1 MAEEQT
7 TETPTAEPSFD
18 MDAAV
23 SDIASA
29 MGVGEETKEGEEST
43 SAPEGEQSSLQDGTQ
58 APATDSDDPSK
69 TPEKAEAPAD
79 ANAQQSPSGATTL
92 APDTWTPEAKAEWAK
107 VPARVQ
113 QEIAKREGDITRY
126 VTETKE
132 DVTVG
137 RGFKQVM
144 KPYEGLLAQYNV
156 NAWQHVSSLLKAHT
170 TLMFGQPQDKRT
182 LALAIL
188 QDAGIDPTKLA
199 SENPQDAILK
209 EDPRVQYLMNR
220 IAQLERGVTGVT
232 SDLQNQRAAET
243 EAEIMA
249 FANDAKAHPHFWEV
263 ANQIGSLL
271 KSGMARTLADAY
283 EQAVWANPVTRAKE
297 IARQNGEAQANAE
310 RQRKE
315 HLAQARKATAV
326 NVRSR
331 AQASGAAK
339 PSGNWEDG
347 MADTLAEIRQSEA
360 RT

>member
-1 MAEEQT
+1 MADEQQV
-7 TETPTAEPSFD
+7 TETPAAEPSFN
-18 MDAAV
+18 MDSAV
-23 SDIASA
+23 ADIASA
-29 MGVGEETKEGEEST
+29 MGVGEEKKEGEE
-43 SAPEGEQSSLQDGTQ
+43 SAPEGEQSSLQDGDQ
-58 APATDSDDPSK
+58 APAADPDDPSK
-69 TPEKAEAPAD
+69 TKDEAKTPAD
-79 ANAQQSPSGATTL
+79 SDAQQKPSGATTL
-92 APDTWTPEAKAEWAK
+92 APDTWTPEAKAEWDK

-113 QEIAKREGDITRY
+113 QEIAKREGDIARY
-126 VTETKE
+126 VTDTRE
-132 DVTVG
+132 DVNVG

-144 KPYEGLLAQYNV
+144 KPYEGLLQQYNV

-170 TLMFGQPQDKRT
+170 TLMFGQPEDKRT

-188 QDAGIDPTKLA
+188 KDAGIDATKLA
-199 SENPQDAILK
+199 SENPQDAVLK
-209 EDPRVQYLMNR
+209 EDPRIPYLMNR
-220 IAQLERGVTGVT
+220 ISQLERGVGGVT

-243 EAEIMA
+243 EAEITA
-249 FANDAKAHPHFWEV
+249 FANDTKAHPYFWEV
-263 ANQIGSLL
+263 ANQIGSIL

-297 IARQNGEAQANAE
+297 IARQNGEAQATAE

-315 HLAQARKATAV
+315 HLAQSRKAAAV

-339 PSGNWEDG
+339 PLGNWEDG